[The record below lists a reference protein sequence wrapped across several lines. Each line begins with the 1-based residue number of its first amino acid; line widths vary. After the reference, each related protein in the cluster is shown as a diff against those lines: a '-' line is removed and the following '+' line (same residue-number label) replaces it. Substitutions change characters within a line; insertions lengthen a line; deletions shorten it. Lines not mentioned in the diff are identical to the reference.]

1 MKLFDIVGGKVVI
14 HPDALGI
21 PCFRNIWDNNKDKD
35 YVRNIISY
43 IVLKNKYDSPYVQ
56 SMDADEA
63 ERKLKMELFHDP
75 EYKLTTEELS
85 CEQDYKRLIYTRTLQ
100 MLNNQRK
107 KLDSISKWYEDSLDD
122 VLDEK
127 RVKDIWAGMKE
138 TASVFKSLDALE
150 KAVKLEELNSGKVRG
165 GAELN
170 PYELNN

>member
-75 EYKLTTEELS
+75 EYKLTAEELS
-85 CEQDYKRLIYTRTLQ
+85 CEQDYK
-100 MLNNQRK
+100 
-107 KLDSISKWYEDSLDD
+107 D
-122 VLDEK
+122 
-127 RVKDIWAGMKE
+127 
-138 TASVFKSLDALE
+138 
-150 KAVKLEELNSGKVRG
+150 
-165 GAELN
+165 
-170 PYELNN
+170 

>member
-63 ERKLKMELFHDP
+63 EKKLKTELFHDP
-75 EYKLTTEELS
+75 EYKLTADSFKDLS
-85 CEQDYKRLIYTRTLQ
+85 TMIICKEPCRIGFGQAVSVY
-100 MLNNQRK
+100 
-107 KLDSISKWYEDSLDD
+107 
-122 VLDEK
+122 
-127 RVKDIWAGMKE
+127 DI
-138 TASVFKSLDALE
+138 
-150 KAVKLEELNSGKVRG
+150 
-165 GAELN
+165 
-170 PYELNN
+170 

>member
-21 PCFRNIWDNNKDKD
+21 PCFRNIWENNKDKD
-35 YVRNIISY
+35 YARNIISY

-63 ERKLKMELFHDP
+63 ERKLKTELFHDP

-127 RVKDIWAGMKE
+127 RVMDMWAGMKE